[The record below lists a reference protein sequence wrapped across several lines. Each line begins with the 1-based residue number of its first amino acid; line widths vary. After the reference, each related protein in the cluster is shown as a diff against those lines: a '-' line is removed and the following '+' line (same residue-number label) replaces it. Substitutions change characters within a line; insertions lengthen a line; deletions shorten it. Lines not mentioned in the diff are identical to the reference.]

1 MATSHD
7 VNVYRSWQDPRQ
19 RVPSVLLS
27 YLQALRQTVEK
38 TRAGEF
44 ASARAFR
51 LFGKVKRRVFRHLEG
66 LAMFDDDD
74 LFDLTDDPFE
84 WDMLLDDDELER
96 DRKKR
101 KDKNAQGDASKKND
115 KRRRGLFGGLFG

>member
-1 MATSHD
+1 
-7 VNVYRSWQDPRQ
+7 
-19 RVPSVLLS
+19 
-27 YLQALRQTVEK
+27 
-38 TRAGEF
+38 
-44 ASARAFR
+44 
-51 LFGKVKRRVFRHLEG
+51 
-66 LAMFDDDD
+66 MFDDDD

-115 KRRRGLFGGLFG
+115 KRRRGLLGGLFG